1 MRNSF
6 ETVEEIEKSG
16 KTMLLAE
23 EVRNILGLNPN
34 SIRRQAQE
42 DPLKLGF
49 PVIVTGARV
58 SIPAVPF
65 IMFMRGEL
73 CIATSTFNYTVNTD
87 T

>member
-42 DPLKLGF
+42 DRSSSASRLL
-49 PVIVTGARV
+49 
-58 SIPAVPF
+58 SPAP
-65 IMFMRGEL
+65 G
-73 CIATSTFNYTVNTD
+73 
-87 T
+87 